1 MAIDLLVV
9 DSDRAFG
16 ELIRQ
21 TLEATGLYRVHAATS
36 GAEGLSLAKKHPLQ
50 LAIIEAARLDM
61 PPEKWLRAAREAN
74 PRMAVF
80 AIPPATGS
88 LELGGLEVDGVFPKP
103 FYLPDLPRLVSEAVG
118 LPPEAARP
126 LPFGP
131 PQPSSERQAEP
142 EPEWLS
148 DPSRAQ
154 ETLTLAALPT
164 PAKAAALIRNDR
176 LWALTIPADSGLKR
190 NQLAPLISTA
200 SDVHSRG
207 SLTRFYRPPGQKED
221 FVAYVTPVSRELA
234 LVALFGRETPLGSAR
249 RSGENLVYALRHPT
263 ELPPVLPQLS
273 PVKAESGWTP
283 EEASLMASVVDLAE
297 SSPAPGSIP
306 TAPLAASQPPAPE
319 RPTPAMFI
327 NVERPSLGRSIVPPS
342 SPPPEAAPLDS
353 IDQGASFGAAR
364 PPPVQSPAAPR
375 APEPAPSPPPAVQI
389 PSVPRAPEPEPTPPA
404 AVPIS
409 AAPRAPEPAPTSPPA
424 VPISAAPRAPEPA
437 PTSPPAVPISA
448 APRAPGP
455 AAAAPPAVPI
465 SAAPRNPEPA
475 PTSPPAGQVSPVLR
489 EPKLEPRLME
499 KAPVAEALTP
509 AAKPAVEFDRIRL
522 PQDWVPARARL
533 PVSGGWL
540 DPSAAAPDPS
550 VPTGPAVVVP
560 DDWVPS
566 RPSLPGV
573 ESLLGDDSG
582 SEEPPP
588 IHVPEDWVPSSPMDA
603 SRLPFLEAKA
613 PEPPPPPPAP
623 EPPPAPIRL
632 PISTVLIPRFPE
644 HLLTR
649 DVSERLRGW
658 ITRLCVAWDW
668 KPERIDIQPDRLQVT
683 LILPADESPA
693 HAVQELR
700 DGLSERVLR
709 AFPELL
715 PDLPSHR
722 FWASATLLQGGP
734 APTGGEVESFVR
746 ETRRGQA
753 GPISL

>member
-21 TLEATGLYRVHAATS
+21 TLEATGLYRVHAATT

-61 PPEKWLRAAREAN
+61 PAEKWLRSAREAN

-103 FYLPDLPRLVSEAVG
+103 FYLPDLPRLVAEAVG

-131 PQPSSERQAEP
+131 PQPSTERQGEP

-164 PAKAAALIRNDR
+164 PARAAALIRNDR
-176 LWALTIPADSGLKR
+176 LWALTIPADSALKR

-273 PVKAESGWTP
+273 PVSADSGWTP
-283 EEASLMASVVDLAE
+283 EEAAVMANVVDFAE
-297 SSPAPGSIP
+297 ASSAPGSTP

-327 NVERPSLGRSIVPPS
+327 NVERPSLASSVIQPNPPVPVPAPS
-342 SPPPEAAPLDS
+342 GMV
-353 IDQGASFGAAR
+353 DQGVVLGATT
-364 PPPVQSPAAPR
+364 PPVVQVAAAQR
-375 APEPAPSPPPAVQI
+375 EPEPAPPRPPASQI
-389 PSVPRAPEPEPTPPA
+389 SAVPRG
-404 AVPIS
+404 
-409 AAPRAPEPAPTSPPA
+409 PEPAPPRPPDSQISAVPREPEPARPRPPA
-424 VPISAAPRAPEPA
+424 LQISAVPREPEPA
-437 PTSPPAVPISA
+437 PEAPPPAAIPA
-448 APRAPGP
+448 AP
-455 AAAAPPAVPI
+455 
-465 SAAPRNPEPA
+465 EP
-475 PTSPPAGQVSPVLR
+475 
-489 EPKLEPRLME
+489 
-499 KAPVAEALTP
+499 
-509 AAKPAVEFDRIRL
+509 DRIHL

-533 PVSGGWL
+533 SASGGWL
-540 DPSAAAPDPS
+540 ERPAEAPEPA
-550 VPTGPAVVVP
+550 VPAGVPVVVP

-573 ESLLGDDSG
+573 ESLLGEVEVA
-582 SEEPPP
+582 EETPSLAM
-588 IHVPEDWVPSSPMDA
+588 PEDWVPSSPMEA
-603 SRLPFLEAKA
+603 SRLPFLEAKPPESPPPPSA
-613 PEPPPPPPAP
+613 PEPPPP
-623 EPPPAPIRL
+623 PIRL

-644 HLLTR
+644 HLLSR
-649 DVSERLRGW
+649 DLSDRLRGW

-668 KPERIDIQPDRLQVT
+668 RPERIDIRPDRLEVT

-693 HAVQELR
+693 HALQELR

-734 APTGGEVESFVR
+734 APTGSEVETFMR
-746 ETRRGQA
+746 ETRRSQA